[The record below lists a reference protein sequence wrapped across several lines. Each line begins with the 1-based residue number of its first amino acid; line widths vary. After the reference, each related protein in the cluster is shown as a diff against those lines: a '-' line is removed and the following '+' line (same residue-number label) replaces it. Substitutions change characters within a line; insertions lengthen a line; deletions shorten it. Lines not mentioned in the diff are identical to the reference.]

1 MRNTKLLFALPLFA
15 FGLVACGSKTPS
27 ELNVKVLGKDG
38 TVMTEFNFGYTLN
51 KDDVKVEAKFSQ
63 GEYSTISS
71 DKWSSKVFGDKTS
84 YTFTES
90 DIGSKKIDVSYGG
103 ITKETNVTVALGVNF
118 EAHFEIDDKPVQE
131 VLGTT
136 FTLNE
141 TKTVS
146 VVLDNKYKKDWVEEV
161 RFEEV
166 LKQGQEKAVEI
177 TQKEDK
183 YKIDVKG
190 INIVTG
196 EDSHTIKAFF
206 KLKYEVEEQEIRLNF
221 QVENKEGK

>member
-38 TVMTEFNFGYTLN
+38 TVMSGFNVGYTLN

-103 ITKETNVTVALGVNF
+103 LTQEVPLNITLGVTF
-118 EAHFEIDDKPVQE
+118 GAHFEIDGKSISELEFNNFELDKTKE
-131 VLGTT
+131 V
-136 FTLNE
+136 
-141 TKTVS
+141 V
-146 VVLDNKYKKDWVEEV
+146 VVLDNNYKKDWIKEISFV
-161 RFEEV
+161 EV
-166 LKQGQEKAVEI
+166 LEQGQEKAIEI

-190 INIVTG
+190 IKVTPDP
-196 EDSHTIKAFF
+196 EQHYLKATLTPKYDEIK
-206 KLKYEVEEQEIRLNF
+206 EISFAF
-221 QVENKEGK
+221 QVKDNK